1 MAQISAR
8 ASLPTRHSKFCYA
21 AAETVNW
28 YTMTTK
34 FRAILELIRFNKP
47 IGTYLL
53 LWPTLGAL
61 WIAADGVPNYLLLAI
76 FIAGTF
82 LMRSAGCIIND
93 IADRNVDGAVAR
105 TRGRP
110 LVTGALTI
118 NEATALFLGF
128 CLSAFVLVLFTNTLT
143 IALSLGGV
151 LIASAYPFAKRYTD
165 LPQLVLGAAFSFG
178 IPMAFSAQRE
188 ELPSALWLLFVG
200 NLLWTVAYDTQY
212 AMVDRQDDTKI
223 GIKSTAI
230 LFGDADR
237 LIIGILQGLSL
248 LTLFMAGRRF
258 ELGLTYNL
266 SLLVAASLF
275 VYHQY
280 LIRNRE
286 AEACFKAFKH
296 NNWVGL
302 IIFMGVVLHYQ
313 SGSLN

>member
-1 MAQISAR
+1 
-8 ASLPTRHSKFCYA
+8 
-21 AAETVNW
+21 
-28 YTMTTK
+28 MTTK
-34 FRAILELIRFNKP
+34 FRAVLQLIRFDRP

-61 WIAADGVPNYLLLAI
+61 WIAAEGTPDYLLLAI

-105 TRGRP
+105 TQTRP
-110 LVTGALTI
+110 LVTGTLTA
-118 NEATALFLGF
+118 NEAIALFLAF
-128 CLSAFVLVLFTNTLT
+128 CLAAFILVLFTNTLT

-151 LIASAYPFAKRYTD
+151 LVAAAYPFAKRYTN
-165 LPQLVLGAAFSFG
+165 LPQLVLGVAFSFG
-178 IPMAFSAQRE
+178 IPMAFSAQRGD
-188 ELPSALWLLFVG
+188 LPSALWLLFMG

-212 AMVDRQDDTKI
+212 AMVDRLDDTKV

-237 LIIGILQGLSL
+237 LIIGVLQGLFV
-248 LTLFMAGRRF
+248 LTVFMAGRRF
-258 ELGLTYNL
+258 ELGLAYNL

-280 LIRNRE
+280 LIKDRNP
-286 AEACFKAFKH
+286 EACFKAFKH

-313 SGSLN
+313 SGNLN

>member
-1 MAQISAR
+1 MQ
-8 ASLPTRHSKFCYA
+8 
-21 AAETVNW
+21 
-28 YTMTTK
+28 
-34 FRAILELIRFNKP
+34 LIRFDKP

-61 WIAADGVPNYLLLAI
+61 WIAAEGIPDYLLLAI

-105 TRGRP
+105 TLGRP
-110 LVTGALTI
+110 LVTGALTT
-118 NEATALFLGF
+118 NEAVSLFLGF
-128 CLSAFVLVLFTNTLT
+128 CFTAFILVLFTNTLT

-151 LIASAYPFAKRYTD
+151 LIASAYPFAKRYTN
-165 LPQLVLGAAFSFG
+165 LPQIVLGVAFSFG
-178 IPMAFSAQRE
+178 IPMAFAAQRGD
-188 ELPSALWLLFVG
+188 LPSGLWLLFMG
-200 NLLWTVAYDTQY
+200 NLLWTVVYDTQY
-212 AMVDRQDDTKI
+212 AMVDRLDDAKI

-237 LIIGILQGLSL
+237 LIIGVLQGLSL

-266 SLLVAASLF
+266 SLLFAAGLF
-275 VYHQY
+275 IYHQY
-280 LIRNRE
+280 LIKNRE
-286 AEACFKAFKH
+286 PEACFKAFKH

-302 IIFMGVVLHYQ
+302 IIFIGVVLHYQ
-313 SGSLN
+313 LGSLN

>member
-1 MAQISAR
+1 MQ
-8 ASLPTRHSKFCYA
+8 
-21 AAETVNW
+21 
-28 YTMTTK
+28 
-34 FRAILELIRFNKP
+34 LIRFDKP

-61 WIAADGVPNYLLLAI
+61 WIAAEGIPDYLLLAI

-105 TRGRP
+105 TQARP
-110 LVTGALTI
+110 LVTGALTT
-118 NEATALFLGF
+118 NEAVSLFLGF
-128 CLSAFVLVLFTNTLT
+128 CFTAFILVLFTNTLT

-151 LIASAYPFAKRYTD
+151 LIASAYPFAKRYTN
-165 LPQLVLGAAFSFG
+165 LPQIVLGVAFSFG
-178 IPMAFSAQRE
+178 IPMAFAAQRGD
-188 ELPSALWLLFVG
+188 LPSGLWLLFMG
-200 NLLWTVAYDTQY
+200 NLLWTVVYDTQY
-212 AMVDRQDDTKI
+212 AMVDRLDDAKI

-237 LIIGILQGLSL
+237 LIIGVLQGLSL

-266 SLLVAASLF
+266 SLLFAAGLF
-275 VYHQY
+275 IYHQY
-280 LIRNRE
+280 LIKNRE
-286 AEACFKAFKH
+286 PEACFKAFKH

-302 IIFMGVVLHYQ
+302 IIFIGVVLHYQ
-313 SGSLN
+313 LGSLN

>member
-1 MAQISAR
+1 
-8 ASLPTRHSKFCYA
+8 
-21 AAETVNW
+21 
-28 YTMTTK
+28 MTTK
-34 FRAILELIRFNKP
+34 FRAVLQLIRFDRP

-61 WIAADGVPNYLLLAI
+61 WIAAEGTPDYLLLAI

-105 TRGRP
+105 TQTRP
-110 LVTGALTI
+110 LVTGTLTA
-118 NEATALFLGF
+118 NEAIALFLAF
-128 CLSAFVLVLFTNTLT
+128 CLAAFILVLFTNTLT

-151 LIASAYPFAKRYTD
+151 LVAAAYPFAKRYTN
-165 LPQLVLGAAFSFG
+165 LPQLVLGVAFSFG
-178 IPMAFSAQRE
+178 IPMAFSAQRGD
-188 ELPSALWLLFVG
+188 LPSALWLLFMG

-212 AMVDRQDDTKI
+212 AMVDRLDDTKV

-248 LTLFMAGRRF
+248 LTLFMAGQRF
-258 ELGLTYNL
+258 ELGLVYNL
-266 SLLVAASLF
+266 SLLVAASF
-275 VYHQY
+275 FIYHQY
-280 LIRNRE
+280 LIKDRNP
-286 AEACFKAFKH
+286 EACFKAFKH

-302 IIFMGVVLHYQ
+302 IIFIGVVLHYQ
-313 SGSLN
+313 LGSLN

>member
-1 MAQISAR
+1 MQ
-8 ASLPTRHSKFCYA
+8 
-21 AAETVNW
+21 
-28 YTMTTK
+28 
-34 FRAILELIRFNKP
+34 LIRFDRP

-61 WIAADGVPNYLLLAI
+61 WIAAEGTPDYFLLAI

-105 TRGRP
+105 TQTRP
-110 LVTGALTI
+110 LVTGALTT
-118 NEATALFLGF
+118 NEAIALFLAF
-128 CLSAFVLVLFTNTLT
+128 CLAAFILVLFTNALT

-151 LIASAYPFAKRYTD
+151 LFAIAYPFAKRYTN
-165 LPQLVLGAAFSFG
+165 LPQLVLGVAFSFG
-178 IPMAFSAQRE
+178 IPMAFSAQRGD
-188 ELPSALWLLFVG
+188 LPSELWLLFVA

-212 AMVDRQDDTKI
+212 AMVDRADDAKA

-237 LIIGILQGLSL
+237 LIIGVLQGLFV

-258 ELGLTYNL
+258 ELGLTFNL
-266 SLLVAASLF
+266 SLLVAAGLL
-275 VYHQY
+275 VYQQY
-280 LIRNRE
+280 LIKDRNIE
-286 AEACFKAFKH
+286 GCFKAFK
-296 NNWVGL
+296 NNSWAGL

-313 SGSLN
+313 LGDIT

>member
-1 MAQISAR
+1 
-8 ASLPTRHSKFCYA
+8 
-21 AAETVNW
+21 
-28 YTMTTK
+28 MTTK
-34 FRAILELIRFNKP
+34 FRAVLQLIRFDRP

-61 WIAADGVPNYLLLAI
+61 WIAAQGTPDYLLLAI
-76 FIAGTF
+76 FITGTF

-105 TRGRP
+105 TQGRP
-110 LVTGALTI
+110 LVTGVLTT
-118 NEATALFLGF
+118 NEAIALFLGF
-128 CLSAFVLVLFTNTLT
+128 CLAAFVLVLFTNTLT

-151 LIASAYPFAKRYTD
+151 LIASAYPFAKRYTN
-165 LPQLVLGAAFSFG
+165 LPQLVLGVAFSFG
-178 IPMAFSAQRE
+178 IPMAFAAQRGD
-188 ELPSALWLLFVG
+188 LPSALWLLFVG

-212 AMVDRQDDTKI
+212 AMVDRVDDAKI

-258 ELGLTYNL
+258 ELGLVYNL

-275 VYHQY
+275 IYHQY
-280 LIRNRE
+280 LIKNRDP
-286 AEACFKAFKH
+286 EACFKAFKH

-313 SGSLN
+313 PGSL

>member
-1 MAQISAR
+1 
-8 ASLPTRHSKFCYA
+8 
-21 AAETVNW
+21 
-28 YTMTTK
+28 
-34 FRAILELIRFNKP
+34 
-47 IGTYLL
+47 
-53 LWPTLGAL
+53 
-61 WIAADGVPNYLLLAI
+61 
-76 FIAGTF
+76 
-82 LMRSAGCIIND
+82 MRSAGCIIND

-128 CLSAFVLVLFTNTLT
+128 CLTAFVLVMFTNTLT

-178 IPMAFSAQRE
+178 IPMAFSAVRE
-188 ELPSALWLLFVG
+188 ELPSALWLLFLG

-212 AMVDRQDDTKI
+212 AMVDRQDDTKV

-258 ELGLTYNL
+258 ELGPTYNL
-266 SLLVAASLF
+266 ALLLAACLF

-280 LIRNRE
+280 LIKNRE
-286 AEACFKAFKH
+286 PGACFKAFKH

-302 IIFMGVVLHYQ
+302 MIFIGVALHYQ
-313 SGSLN
+313 LGTIN

>member
-1 MAQISAR
+1 
-8 ASLPTRHSKFCYA
+8 
-21 AAETVNW
+21 
-28 YTMTTK
+28 MTTK
-34 FRAILELIRFNKP
+34 FRAVLQLIRFDRP

-61 WIAADGVPNYLLLAI
+61 WIAAEGTPDYLLLAI

-105 TRGRP
+105 TQTRP
-110 LVTGALTI
+110 LVTGTLTA
-118 NEATALFLGF
+118 NEAIALFLAF
-128 CLSAFVLVLFTNTLT
+128 CLAAFILVLFTNTLT

-151 LIASAYPFAKRYTD
+151 LVAAAYPFAKRYTN
-165 LPQLVLGAAFSFG
+165 LPQLVLGVAFSFG
-178 IPMAFSAQRE
+178 IPMAFSAQRGD
-188 ELPSALWLLFVG
+188 LPSALWLLFMG

-212 AMVDRQDDTKI
+212 AMVDRLDDTKV

-248 LTLFMAGRRF
+248 LTLFMAGQRF
-258 ELGLTYNL
+258 ELGLVYNL
-266 SLLVAASLF
+266 SLLVAASF
-275 VYHQY
+275 FIYHQY
-280 LIRNRE
+280 LIKDRNP
-286 AEACFKAFKH
+286 EACFKAFKH

-313 SGSLN
+313 LGGLN

>member
-1 MAQISAR
+1 
-8 ASLPTRHSKFCYA
+8 
-21 AAETVNW
+21 
-28 YTMTTK
+28 MTTK
-34 FRAILELIRFNKP
+34 FRAVLQLIRFDKP

-53 LWPTLGAL
+53 LWPTLVAL
-61 WIAADGVPNYLLLAI
+61 WIAAEGIPDYLLLGI

-82 LMRSAGCIIND
+82 LMRSAGCVIND

-105 TRGRP
+105 TQGRP
-110 LVTGALTI
+110 LVTGALTT
-118 NEATALFLGF
+118 NEAIALFLGL
-128 CLSAFVLVLFTNTLT
+128 CLTAFVLVLFTNTLT
-143 IALSLGGV
+143 IALSLAGV
-151 LIASAYPFAKRYTD
+151 LIAAAYPFAKRYTN

-178 IPMAFSAQRE
+178 IPMAFSAQRGD
-188 ELPSALWLLFVG
+188 LPSALWLLFVG

-237 LIIGILQGLSL
+237 LIIGVLQGLSL

-266 SLLVAASLF
+266 SLLAAASLF
-275 VYHQY
+275 IYHQY
-280 LIRNRE
+280 LIKDRDP
-286 AEACFKAFKH
+286 EACFKAFKH

-302 IIFMGVVLHYQ
+302 IIFLGVVLHYQ
-313 SGSLN
+313 LSGLN